1 MLHSIHLIYI
11 ESRYKSC
18 SKPGHTKCSSE
29 PLEKNKDVT
38 KQRCEEMCDEND
50 KCNFI
55 HWYTARFCVLFK
67 TCDKAYNNEAKE
79 HGAIFAKN
87 SCPGTIMIFIHNTVI
102 FYFDIF
108 IFDYH

>member
-1 MLHSIHLIYI
+1 
-11 ESRYKSC
+11 
-18 SKPGHTKCSSE
+18 
-29 PLEKNKDVT
+29 
-38 KQRCEEMCDEND
+38 MCDEND

-102 FYFDIF
+102 QGMNIILTFSFSIIINSF
-108 IFDYH
+108 FVFRT